1 MGTHPIFESD
11 FDCLTEREK
20 MSYLPSIRPSIIQKR
35 QLFAENRLSR
45 AEVARR
51 REEALY
57 QKFKFIT
64 KQTEQA
70 DNTELPDLADSEGSD
85 SNISH
90 SAAAEPF
97 MPEMEM
103 TDQDFDTY

>member
-1 MGTHPIFESD
+1 MT
-11 FDCLTEREK
+11 
-20 MSYLPSIRPSIIQKR
+20 
-35 QLFAENRLSR
+35 LFSAE
-45 AEVARR
+45 
-51 REEALY
+51 
-57 QKFKFIT
+57 
-64 KQTEQA
+64 QT

-103 TDQDFDTY
+103 TDQDFDTDEI